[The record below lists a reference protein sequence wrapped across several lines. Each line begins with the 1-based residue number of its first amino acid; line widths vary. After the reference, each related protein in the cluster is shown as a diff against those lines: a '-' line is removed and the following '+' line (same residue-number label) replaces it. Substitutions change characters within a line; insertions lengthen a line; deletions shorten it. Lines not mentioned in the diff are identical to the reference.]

1 MMPAGKYYVGDL
13 CYVMHPEWNQVCDL
27 VLGDGGCLEG
37 EFNLPDGRR
46 FAMFNT
52 AWGDGQYDSNVGSHC
67 VDSGSIGCIR
77 IDDIS
82 ESERNF
88 DEMNRLGAIVDFPNE
103 FTTRTDNEGQLTF
116 GHVVVDTSDA
126 ALDEYFEED
135 EQNA

>member
-13 CYVMHPEWNQVCDL
+13 CYVMHPEWDQVCDL
-27 VLGDGGCLEG
+27 ILKDGGCLEG

-52 AWGDGQYDSNVGSHC
+52 AWGDGVYGSNAGQHC

-88 DEMNRLGAIVDFPNE
+88 DEMHRLGAIVDFPNE
-103 FTTRTDNEGQLTF
+103 FRTKTDNEGQLTF
-116 GHVVVDTSDA
+116 GHVVVETNDID
-126 ALDEYFEED
+126 DEED
-135 EQNA
+135 DDA